1 MNNITTTKTMSVKQQ
16 QIKNRVEQ
24 ISQYNG
30 SGTEMVSV
38 YIPEEESL
46 QQNISEL
53 QSEQSQAE
61 NIKSKETRNHV
72 TGALGKI
79 VSVLQDYSSTP
90 EGGIAVFAGYEQDA
104 GDYVVEVFDEF
115 PHPIQNSTYH
125 CDKTFY
131 TKPLEDSLVADGDY
145 VLIILDKNDAV
156 IGEVVGTSVKTVE
169 TFSSLVPGKTQKG
182 GFSQQRFERLRE
194 EAKDNFFGEIA
205 GSVNNRYVEDR
216 HDLNG
221 IFIGAPEPT
230 KTEFVDGEYLHHELQ
245 DKILAQTSISTTT
258 EAGLRQL
265 LKECQDVIQD
275 QEITRQREYCDRFLS
290 GLSTDDEYVAYGVDE
305 TLTAL
310 SYGSVDTLLISEN
323 IPRDTNQLLQDELAE
338 GEDVMDF
345 LQRSVEEY
353 GSDIV
358 FISNSF
364 EEGDQF
370 REAFGGIGAILRYPI
385 N

>member
-1 MNNITTTKTMSVKQQ
+1 MSVQQ
-16 QIKNRVEQ
+16 QQLGNRVEQ
-24 ISQYNG
+24 LSKYTG

-53 QSEQSQAE
+53 QSEQAQAE
-61 NIKSKETRNHV
+61 NIKSKATRKHV

-79 VSVLQDYSSTP
+79 ISVLSEYSETP
-90 EGGIAVFAGYEQDA
+90 DGGIAVFAGYEQNTDE
-104 GDYVVEVFDEF
+104 YVVEVFDEF
-115 PHPIQNSTYH
+115 PHPIQDSAYH

-131 TKPLEDSLVADGDY
+131 TEPLENSLVADGDY

-169 TFSSLVPGKTQKG
+169 TFSSLVPGKTKAG
-182 GFSQQRFERLRE
+182 GFSQQRFRRLRE
-194 EAKDNFFGEIA
+194 EAKENFFKEIA
-205 GSVNNRYVEDR
+205 ESVNNRYVEDR
-216 HDLNG
+216 HELNG

-245 DKILAQTSISTTT
+245 DKIIAQTSISTTT

-265 LKECQDVIQD
+265 LDECQDVIQD
-275 QEITRQREYCDRFLS
+275 QELTKQRAYCEQFLT
-290 GLSTDDEYVAYGVDE
+290 GLSTEEQHIAYGVDE

-310 SYGSVDTLLISEN
+310 EYGAVKTLLVSEN
-323 IPRDTNQLLQDELAE
+323 IPRDTERLLLAE
-338 GEDVMDF
+338 TDHTDILDLLHE
-345 LQRSVEEY
+345 RTEEY
-353 GSDIV
+353 GSEIV

-364 EEGDQF
+364 EEGNQF